1 MNNKAPIQFMGYK
14 NNVLLFTHEKI
25 IQIKSN
31 FNPSFLYDKK
41 NPTEKRSL
49 DFSTDNKGSQSTG
62 DALQKLLEKRKKVI
76 LPKFREFPFKALS
89 DRTGSS
95 LKSSV
100 SHVSIR
106 SIHRDMLFENLHNI

>member
-31 FNPSFLYDKK
+31 FNPTCSYEQTLSFLYDKK

-49 DFSTDNKGSQSTG
+49 DFSTENKGSQSTG
-62 DALQKLLEKRKKVI
+62 DALQKLLEKKK
-76 LPKFREFPFKALS
+76 S
-89 DRTGSS
+89 DFT
-95 LKSSV
+95 
-100 SHVSIR
+100 
-106 SIHRDMLFENLHNI
+106 